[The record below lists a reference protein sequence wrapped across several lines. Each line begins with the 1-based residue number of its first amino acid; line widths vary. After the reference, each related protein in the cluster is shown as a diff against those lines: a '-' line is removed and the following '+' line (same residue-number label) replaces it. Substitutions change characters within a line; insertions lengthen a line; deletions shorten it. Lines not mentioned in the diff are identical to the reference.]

1 MAKIY
6 KLTRGTTEQVKEDEW
21 LLIPLTPSAFD
32 AATQKLDQNWT
43 DSLHGAGSKPD
54 SFVFRHSLAD
64 SSVVLKSL
72 SDCGISLEEV
82 DISGGKGKSP
92 TPAARS

>member
-21 LLIPLTPSAFD
+21 LLIPLTPSAFN
-32 AATQKLDQNWT
+32 AAAQKLDQNWT

-54 SFVFRHSLAD
+54 SFVFRNSLAEI
-64 SSVVLKSL
+64 SVVLKSL
-72 SDCGISLEEV
+72 SDCGILLEEV
-82 DISGGKGKSP
+82 DINSGKQNPP
-92 TPAARS
+92 TSAVQS